1 MSSTG
6 FTVRVMIEAER
17 LPGQARK
24 GGLPRRE
31 KERKK
36 RKMKMKRWLAVFLP
50 FVFLAAPMAEAA
62 PYVPEHVYEWVQS
75 SARANYFF
83 NKRAMCYDV
92 AKDGTI
98 NLDVLI
104 VPTLQ
109 TYDDV
114 AIQDVVSKR
123 RWRGESLEGYDD
135 LVGEA
140 EYLRIDLAAGTST
153 LERADDLDSSWS
165 SIHTTRPGSVT
176 TIAELPEK
184 SLERKFLE
192 AILAYEKSHREEIA
206 GQTKGV
212 LRPED
217 MPRLKADGQETSLE
231 EPTGEQVKKGE
242 EKPNR
247 KPLARRGRKGGR

>member
-1 MSSTG
+1 M
-6 FTVRVMIEAER
+6 F
-17 LPGQARK
+17 K
-24 GGLPRRE
+24 GGAAKALARRE

-36 RKMKMKRWLAVFLP
+36 RKMKMKRWLAAFLP
-50 FVFLAAPMAEAA
+50 FVFLTAPMAEAA
-62 PYVPEHVYEWVQS
+62 PQVPEHIYEWVQS

-92 AKDGTI
+92 AQDGTI
-98 NLDVLI
+98 NLNVLI

-114 AIQDVVSKR
+114 AISDVVSKR
-123 RWRGESLEGYDD
+123 RWRGESLAGYDD

-140 EYLRIDLAAGTST
+140 EYLRIDLAAGTTT
-153 LERADDLDSSWS
+153 LERADDLNSTWS
-165 SIHTTRPGSVT
+165 TIRTTRPGSVT

-206 GQTKGV
+206 SQTKGV

-217 MPRLKADGQETSLE
+217 MKRLKEDGQEASLE
-231 EPTGEQVKKGE
+231 KPSEEQVKKDA
-242 EKPNR
+242 EKPKR
-247 KPLARRGRKGGR
+247 KLKARPARKGSR